1 MMSLKKQLVA
11 LLLLM
16 AAACGTAWALFR
28 YGGLRWQLPNQSLN
42 ISSAGE
48 TAAYYSWSEAVERVK
63 EARNDL
69 GGGREVPPELQHY
82 SDRHWFLATQVA
94 EVEKYN
100 VATCQ
105 DFVDLAAMIERG
117 EVVPVPL
124 VTQSYVLY
132 GVGQKADDAEFS
144 RFQDGEN
151 VELYDETQL
160 RDAYSNLENKRS
172 SLQKELGT
180 AKSQR
185 GENSKAKSL
194 EEELSALAT
203 EKAKLDQFYGQSETR
218 QRLLRDYESLQR
230 LAKNF
235 AGRSYDLG
243 NPTDRQALKLNMLQ
257 SLRPQA
263 LKILEEVASS
273 YHRQFNRPLPVSSL
287 VRPEQYQ
294 HVLRR
299 FNRNA
304 VLIETPPH
312 STGLAFDI
320 DYRYMSPAEQTFV
333 MAELARLK
341 NAGRIEAIRERSANY
356 HVFAFLNGARPS
368 NDLITASLDK
378 ASLPVES
385 HHAANK
391 ADKTSSK
398 TLKATSKTAKS
409 EARKRR
415 R

>member
-11 LLLLM
+11 LVLLM
-16 AAACGTAWALFR
+16 AAASGTAWALFH

-42 ISSAGE
+42 ISSASE
-48 TAAYYSWSEAVERVK
+48 TATNYSWAEAVERVK

-69 GGGREVPPELQHY
+69 SGGREVPPELQHY

-100 VATCQ
+100 VSTCQ
-105 DFVDLAAMIERG
+105 DFVDLAVMIERG
-117 EVVPVPL
+117 DVVPVPL

-144 RFQDGEN
+144 RFQDGDS
-151 VELYDETQL
+151 VDLYDETQL
-160 RDAYSNLENKRS
+160 RAAYLNLENKRS
-172 SLQKELGT
+172 SLQKELGP
-180 AKSQR
+180 AKSRR
-185 GENSKAKSL
+185 GDNSKAKAL
-194 EEELSALAT
+194 EQELATLAT
-203 EKAKLDQFYGQSETR
+203 EKAKLDQFYGQSDTR
-218 QRLLRDYESLQR
+218 QKLFRDYEALQR

-243 NPTDRQALKLNMLQ
+243 NAADRQALKLNMLQ
-257 SLRPQA
+257 ALRPQA
-263 LKILEEVASS
+263 LKILEEVATA
-273 YHRQFNRPLPVSSL
+273 YHRQFDRPLPVSSL

-356 HVFAFLNGARPS
+356 HVFAFLNGTRPS
-368 NDLITASLDK
+368 NDLITASLDE
-378 ASLPVES
+378 ASVPVES
-385 HHAANK
+385 HHAG
-391 ADKTSSK
+391 DTTGKTKGKSI
-398 TLKATSKTAKS
+398 TSKNKPTKS
-409 EARKRR
+409 KPRKRR